1 MSANIIILCEPPQN
15 EEQWQE
21 KKVLTGTARTIME
34 DALEAGGLKKGDYAF
49 RFLASPVGEYKLLKT
64 PTQIKGPY
72 LEVTVPRI
80 VKEKPL
86 VIVTVGANPL
96 KSVSENTKKL
106 SDYQYKAFANT
117 FVHNGE
123 EHSCMVFPIPAPG
136 YIFFND
142 HLMPEY
148 QEKIAGIKALLK
160 DYDQKL
166 DSAVAGGMGEY
177 KILTDFDACV
187 ERLEFFSRMG
197 KAGKVIAFDTETSHI
212 NPHTKKA
219 RVGVI
224 SLSHKPRTGTA
235 LCFGLEE
242 SEWSK
247 QDLKLWKKIVHDFF
261 SQDFKW
267 VAQNGKFDCKW
278 MLKHYGVR
286 IKLYADTMLMHFL
299 RDEERGTHG
308 LKQQAVKY
316 TDMGGYEDELALHIP
331 DKSEPFAFLKPPT
344 HVVGM
349 YAACLRRE
357 SLVKTVEHGWQPIA
371 KLVNSKFSGL
381 VYGLSKNGTI
391 VETPVTGWV
400 KNSVKQVDWYRVRTK
415 YGAVNGRWGLLGPVF
430 TPDHKII
437 TNEGKI
443 RVDSLVAGKHH
454 VKTEFLTLSED
465 QLSIFLA
472 CLLGDGG
479 IETKNY
485 AWSCL
490 RFSQAEKRKDYAAW
504 KSEALKTLGSQ
515 FISVAVSK
523 RERKTDVYRYRTP
536 YSPYISYLVHKYPR
550 YETSFHATRKLIPS
564 VEVLNSLGD
573 LGVAVWLQDDWF
585 SVKGGTSRL
594 PAKFTPDDLRRV
606 ISWFVNRYG
615 VKSEDVNYN
624 VKGRFIYFSRHAT
637 TAIINRVGRYF
648 HPSCVYKTAHCLGLD
663 HHSLSRGLASIH
675 TQSPGVFCDPVVEV
689 IAAPPSQYRTAGS
702 GIRYCLT
709 VPETGNFL
717 TSLGFVSNCDADAT
731 IRLYREH
738 RDWIKQSGNKKWHM
752 LAFSAYPK
760 ISDALMM
767 MEYHGAKV
775 DLSFARK
782 YKEWLENK
790 SNEVLARIRSHK
802 AVKKFISFKSLE
814 ADSTYEDYVTER
826 KQKYELKLLEYRAYI
841 KACKKEGKKPT
852 RKQPSWNPDKLKDKG
867 EAPEF
872 NVNSV
877 DQLRAVMFDYIKHEI
892 YETTDSGEPS
902 TGKASLIHYKNFA
915 KCKLSAD
922 ILEYRLWSK
931 TLGTYIAPME
941 DLASGYDTGSFI
953 YGNFNQLGTASG
965 RASASSPNLQNVPAK
980 GGGGVKRCYVSRFA
994 SEGGYLIFFDFSQI
1008 ELRLAASLSRDKVM
1022 CKIYSEHGDIHTETT
1037 KGIYNL
1043 TDEELKDMDPKDK
1056 KEKRKIGKTYNFATC
1071 LLEGTPILTSNGW
1084 KRIEEVTTL
1093 DMVWDGAEWV
1103 SHSGVVNN
1111 GVRDTIDIGNVWC
1124 TVDHQILTNQ
1134 GWVTA
1139 CQYTDIKNPLSGT
1152 LTESGQFVISSTQ
1165 SSVDSNPVTLHAN
1178 VVPVEILTARQYT
1191 TFSTEKVCPVLTA
1204 GVSSVLP
1211 KSEQPQAMRTS
1222 CQAEHK
1228 SEAGLVDMQPSWV
1241 AAISHLTHA
1250 ITITVPEALK
1260 LRSACATSKSSCD
1273 SSSQYRDG
1281 ISQDCL
1287 LTVSTMTVD
1296 TTETTSGLYQWRSI
1310 YETPDTIS
1318 TSLIMASV
1326 CASLNSGENTVHGT
1340 PETAQFLASSGK
1352 GYLQKKSSTSSDT
1365 VRVRTGN
1372 VYDIVNA
1379 GPRSRFQAGRHI
1391 VHNCYGS
1398 SPRGIVQLL
1407 AKDDPPTIIS
1417 DEEAQENYD
1426 NFKALYKG
1434 LFKYIEG
1441 RKKFIR
1447 DHGYAE
1453 CRFGMWR
1460 RLPMVNS
1467 EDEANQARAMRQGV
1481 NSDIQ
1486 GTAGMMML
1494 CCLVVI
1500 TEEFENRKLKSIPFV
1515 TVHDSVGFDI
1525 YPGEGEIVAEI
1536 ANRVMS
1542 NPKESLVSVVG
1553 ADFDW
1558 SWLCVPIEASWDVG
1572 YNWRDMIQVGEE
1584 TEYPAQKKAWE
1595 KKCKELEAKGKKPN
1609 PAEAP
1614 KKIKMDT
1621 IEKCLEWSRQQMAIA
1636 DAEFHIDDAEGEK
1649 TEAVNDFVA
1658 EENGDEDAA

>member
-86 VIVTVGANPL
+86 IIVTVGANPL

-136 YIFFND
+136 YIFYND

-160 DYDQKL
+160 DYDKTL
-166 DSAVAGGMGEY
+166 ESAVAGGMGNY
-177 KILTDFDACV
+177 KIVTDFDACI
-187 ERLEFFSRMG
+187 ERLSFFSRMG

-242 SEWSK
+242 SEWGK

-316 TDMGGYEDELALHIP
+316 TDMGGYEDELAQHIP
-331 DKSEPFAFLKPPT
+331 DKSEPYAFLKPPS
-344 HVVGM
+344 HVVGK
-349 YAACLRRE
+349 YAA
-357 SLVKTVEHGWQPIA
+357 
-371 KLVNSKFSGL
+371 
-381 VYGLSKNGTI
+381 
-391 VETPVTGWV
+391 
-400 KNSVKQVDWYRVRTK
+400 
-415 YGAVNGRWGLLGPVF
+415 
-430 TPDHKII
+430 
-437 TNEGKI
+437 
-443 RVDSLVAGKHH
+443 
-454 VKTEFLTLSED
+454 
-465 QLSIFLA
+465 
-472 CLLGDGG
+472 
-479 IETKNY
+479 
-485 AWSCL
+485 
-490 RFSQAEKRKDYAAW
+490 
-504 KSEALKTLGSQ
+504 
-515 FISVAVSK
+515 
-523 RERKTDVYRYRTP
+523 
-536 YSPYISYLVHKYPR
+536 
-550 YETSFHATRKLIPS
+550 
-564 VEVLNSLGD
+564 
-573 LGVAVWLQDDWF
+573 
-585 SVKGGTSRL
+585 
-594 PAKFTPDDLRRV
+594 
-606 ISWFVNRYG
+606 
-615 VKSEDVNYN
+615 
-624 VKGRFIYFSRHAT
+624 
-637 TAIINRVGRYF
+637 
-648 HPSCVYKTAHCLGLD
+648 
-663 HHSLSRGLASIH
+663 
-675 TQSPGVFCDPVVEV
+675 
-689 IAAPPSQYRTAGS
+689 
-702 GIRYCLT
+702 
-709 VPETGNFL
+709 
-717 TSLGFVSNCDADAT
+717 ADACCT
-731 IRLYREH
+731 LRLYREH

-752 LAFSAYPK
+752 LAYSAYPK

-775 DLSFARK
+775 DLAFARK

-790 SNEVLARIRSHK
+790 SNEVLTRIRSHK
-802 AVKKFISFKSLE
+802 AVKKFIAFKSLE
-814 ADSTYEDYVTER
+814 ADSAYDDYVTER
-826 KQKYELKLLEYRAYI
+826 RQKYELKLIEYRTYL
-841 KACKKEGKKPT
+841 KKCKKEGKKPT
-852 RKQPSWNPDKLKDKG
+852 RKEPQWVESKLKDKG

-877 DQLRAVMFDYIKHEI
+877 DQLRAVMFEYIKHEI

-931 TLGTYIAPME
+931 TLSTYIAPME
-941 DLASGYDTGSFI
+941 ELAAGYDTGAYI
-953 YGNFNQLGTASG
+953 YGNFNQIGTASG
-965 RASASSPNLQNVPAK
+965 RLSANHPNLQNISSK
-980 GGGGVKRCYVSRFA
+980 GGGGVKRCYVSRFSA
-994 SEGGYLIFFDFSQI
+994 DGGYLIFFDFSQI

-1022 CKIYSEHGDIHTETT
+1022 CRIYRERGDIHTETT

-1043 TDEELKDMDPKDK
+1043 TQEEFDNTDPKEK
-1056 KEKRKIGKTYNFATC
+1056 KEKRKIGKTYNFAT
-1071 LLEGTPILTSNGW
+1071 
-1084 KRIEEVTTL
+1084 V
-1093 DMVWDGAEWV
+1093 
-1103 SHSGVVNN
+1103 
-1111 GVRDTIDIGNVWC
+1111 
-1124 TVDHQILTNQ
+1124 
-1134 GWVTA
+1134 
-1139 CQYTDIKNPLSGT
+1139 
-1152 LTESGQFVISSTQ
+1152 
-1165 SSVDSNPVTLHAN
+1165 
-1178 VVPVEILTARQYT
+1178 
-1191 TFSTEKVCPVLTA
+1191 
-1204 GVSSVLP
+1204 
-1211 KSEQPQAMRTS
+1211 
-1222 CQAEHK
+1222 
-1228 SEAGLVDMQPSWV
+1228 
-1241 AAISHLTHA
+1241 
-1250 ITITVPEALK
+1250 
-1260 LRSACATSKSSCD
+1260 
-1273 SSSQYRDG
+1273 
-1281 ISQDCL
+1281 
-1287 LTVSTMTVD
+1287 
-1296 TTETTSGLYQWRSI
+1296 
-1310 YETPDTIS
+1310 
-1318 TSLIMASV
+1318 
-1326 CASLNSGENTVHGT
+1326 
-1340 PETAQFLASSGK
+1340 
-1352 GYLQKKSSTSSDT
+1352 
-1365 VRVRTGN
+1365 
-1372 VYDIVNA
+1372 
-1379 GPRSRFQAGRHI
+1379 
-1391 VHNCYGS
+1391 YGS

-1417 DEEAQENYD
+1417 DDEAQDNYD

-1500 TEEFENRKLKSIPFV
+1500 TEEFEKRKLKSIPFV

-1525 YPGEGEIVAEI
+1525 HPGEGEIVAEI

-1595 KKCKELEAKGKKPN
+1595 KKCKDLEAKGKKPN
-1609 PAEAP
+1609 PANAP
-1614 KKIKMDT
+1614 RKIKMDT
-1621 IEKCLEWSRQQMAIA
+1621 IERCLEWSRQQMAIA
-1636 DAEFHIDDAEGEK
+1636 DAEFHIDDDVEGEK

-1658 EENGDEDAA
+1658 EENGEGDAA